1 MKMLIAFACSF
12 LFLAQAH
19 AETIT
24 LDQTACTATS
34 ICYAVQNS
42 ANAEIDYIDYSS
54 HYERLTVSM
63 GGVMYDSGLWMVKSL
78 ANVALYSPGG
88 AVIYVTVSFSTV
100 QGKCVQSGRVAVC
113 PITITLTSGSI
124 QE

>member
-1 MKMLIAFACSF
+1 MRFSLVAALTILFPAISMAQTINLGSEQCS
-12 LFLAQAH
+12 
-19 AETIT
+19 
-24 LDQTACTATS
+24 ATN
-34 ICYAVQNS
+34 ICFNVPNNAG
-42 ANAEIDYIDYSS
+42 AEIDYVDYSS

-78 ANVALYSPGG
+78 TNVPLYSPTG
-88 AVIYVTVSFSTV
+88 AVIYATVNFSAA